1 MIDFGDISK
10 PHTSSLGR
18 QKCISYLFYGDCK
31 RRSSIGHAS
40 VNPLVCSFEN
50 SQFGING
57 VSLSKDNLCCGCQL
71 LYPPSLFNGYDNSPS
86 ICLFACCLTLRIRTF
101 GFTGLIRNWVSFTSG
116 NNVVIS

>member
-1 MIDFGDISK
+1 MIDFSDISK

-31 RRSSIGHAS
+31 RGSSIGHAS

-57 VSLSKDNLCCGCQL
+57 VSLSKDNLCYGCQL

-86 ICLFACCLTLRIRTF
+86 ICLFACCLTLLIRTF